1 MFYVYVVPAAAAS
14 VDCGVVASVCFGV
27 VLHVITDVVA
37 QSALGLAVLYPIA
50 ADYVGIAV
58 AVHVRHVGCDTLRA
72 FVPARSYAYLEEVHV
87 DVVGYIGFGVAF
99 LRDDFGGGIGVGV
112 GYGTQVGVVVVF
124 VGFFVG
130 VLVVVVVYGVF
141 AYSAVAAV
149 YAPALVA
156 FGACR
161 VKGSAE
167 GVVEVGVACFG
178 SLRHGCLSEVALFGY
193 LGVGVG
199 GCVVFVQQGGV
210 YRTRSVARFIAE
222 AAPPS
227 VLAGVFPE
235 VVPGVV
241 GVVAGSYGFVFLC
254 AVLVYVGA
262 YRCAYRSVAVVVYM
276 VVFAGFRSG
285 KGEARLG

>member
-99 LRDDFGGGIGVGV
+99 LRDDFGFGIGVGV

-167 GVVEVGVACFG
+167 GVVEVGVA
-178 SLRHGCLSEVALFGY
+178 
-193 LGVGVG
+193 
-199 GCVVFVQQGGV
+199 
-210 YRTRSVARFIAE
+210 
-222 AAPPS
+222 
-227 VLAGVFPE
+227 
-235 VVPGVV
+235 
-241 GVVAGSYGFVFLC
+241 
-254 AVLVYVGA
+254 
-262 YRCAYRSVAVVVYM
+262 
-276 VVFAGFRSG
+276 
-285 KGEARLG
+285 